1 MEQTDDAA
9 RLALVPPDSDGDG
22 VEDGLDTF
30 PLDASES
37 VDTDSDGIGN
47 NADPDDDGDG
57 VDDLNDSAPLD
68 SSIPAPLYW
77 NFLNWDE
84 TKWH

>member
-1 MEQTDDAA
+1 MAADPTDD
-9 RLALVPPDSDGDG
+9 
-22 VEDGLDTF
+22 
-30 PLDASES
+30 
-37 VDTDSDGIGN
+37 N
-47 NADPDDDGDG
+47 DG